1 MEEILKN
8 PDKYIISYSPIG
20 WVAASSEI
28 MRLLGPLEGK
38 RVLEL
43 GCGLGHFSVF
53 LAKQGAKVTG
63 IDIGPNLIAASNAI
77 AKINQVNCEFLTTNM
92 VSLPFQSQTYDVV
105 IGIAV
110 LHHLSESDVS
120 KALSETH
127 RVLNE
132 AGMAIF
138 LESVENSK
146 LFNFIQNLF
155 PTGRTSDYRPSIL
168 QRGAWKDYV
177 RLLDERDMTNRELIS
192 EGKKH
197 FRSVRISPYGFLF
210 RLIDLIGK
218 KHRQTIYRLDEVI
231 FKMFPPLGWL
241 SQSVLVEYRK

>member
-1 MEEILKN
+1 L
-8 PDKYIISYSPIG
+8 
-20 WVAASSEI
+20 AASGEI

-43 GCGLGHFSVF
+43 GCGLGRFAVF

-63 IDIGPNLIAASNAI
+63 VDIGPDLIDAPNAI
-77 AKINQVNCEFLTTNM
+77 AKINQVNCEFQTMNLA
-92 VSLPFQSQTYDVV
+92 SLPFKSQIYDVV

-110 LHHLSESDVS
+110 LPHLSKSDVS
-120 KALSETH
+120 KALSEIH
-127 RVLNE
+127 RVLNKD
-132 AGMAIF
+132 GMAIF
-138 LESVENSK
+138 LEPVENSK

-155 PTGRTSDYRPSIL
+155 PKGTRETIGYRPSIL

-177 RLLDERDMTNRELIS
+177 RLLDDRDMTNRELVS

-197 FRSVRISPYGFLF
+197 FRSVRISPYGFLPRF
-210 RLIDLIGK
+210 IGLIGK
-218 KHRQTIYRLDEVI
+218 KHRQTIHRLDEVI

-241 SQSVLVEYRK
+241 SPSVLVEYRK